1 MLTALRVKMVE
12 FTYSPF
18 SFLILLFP
26 FLFLFSVRLERWQS
40 LTDNLPLLMVI

>member
-18 SFLILLFP
+18 SFLILLFA
-26 FLFLFSVRLERWQS
+26 FLFFCFQFDWR
-40 LTDNLPLLMVI
+40 DGKA